1 MNITRQRA
9 KYTSRGVKFASQVLF
24 SMWQHQELREV
35 YRKSGWKESDFVG
48 GRLRTVVLENVEEVG
63 MEVSMQEVGR
73 DCEDD
78 GAEVVSGKGESDL
91 GDKFKEED
99 SDGDVDDDDKSG
111 QIGDEDEEGF
121 ERMGETQEDQL
132 GAGFGGGPVGGGR
145 RGGRR
150 LGGVLGALVLVVV
163 AVLLL
168 AAGVTEDPSTATG
181 ALVLVVVVLLVV
193 AGEVVVR
200 EVSEENGDKT

>member
-1 MNITRQRA
+1 MVLIHPDPTIRERNKNSTSICPAR
-9 KYTSRGVKFASQVLF
+9 KYRYIVK
-24 SMWQHQELREV
+24 
-35 YRKSGWKESDFVG
+35 
-48 GRLRTVVLENVEEVG
+48 
-63 MEVSMQEVGR
+63 
-73 DCEDD
+73 C
-78 GAEVVSGKGESDL
+78 
-91 GDKFKEED
+91 
-99 SDGDVDDDDKSG
+99 G
-111 QIGDEDEEGF
+111 QIGNEDEEGF
-121 ERMGETQEDQL
+121 ERMGEAQEDQL
-132 GAGFGGGPVGGGR
+132 GAGFGGGPVGGGK